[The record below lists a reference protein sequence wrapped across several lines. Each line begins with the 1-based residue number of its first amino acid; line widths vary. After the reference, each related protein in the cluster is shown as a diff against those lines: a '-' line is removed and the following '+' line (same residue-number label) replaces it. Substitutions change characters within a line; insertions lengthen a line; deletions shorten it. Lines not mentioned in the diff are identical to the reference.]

1 MTRRSQGLPDE
12 VLKKFTVSVSK
23 LRTREPV
30 TADNQHNPDGFL
42 AAADMMVDVSYVGV
56 MRRFDSKFSLH
67 LEWVDLEGGGHRVE
81 FPHELVERIIS
92 VHSRIIDEAKS
103 QRARNVMA
111 KRMSEGYIPNFAKR
125 KNNSEEGLR

>member
-23 LRTREPV
+23 VRTRTPV

-42 AAADMMVDVSYVGV
+42 AAADLMVDVSYVGV
-56 MRRFDSKFSLH
+56 MRRLDSKFSLH

-81 FPHELVERIIS
+81 FPHELVERIIN
-92 VHSRIIDEAKS
+92 VHDRIIDEAKS

-111 KRMSEGYIPNFAKR
+111 KRMSEGYIPNFAR
-125 KNNSEEGLR
+125 KNNNAEEVK